1 MQCIMTNANSKSDIE
16 QAVDEVSPNN
26 VKDNLNNKDKG
37 DTESPENLSEQEQTP
52 FIDEEL
58 RTDK

>member
-1 MQCIMTNANSKSDIE
+1 MTNDNNKSDIE
-16 QAVDEVSPNN
+16 QAVDEVSPDK
-26 VKDNLNNKDKG
+26 VKDNLDNKDKEG
-37 DTESPENLSEQEQTP
+37 AEHPENLSEQEQTP

>member
-1 MQCIMTNANSKSDIE
+1 MTNDNNKSDIE
-16 QAVDEVSPNN
+16 QAVDEVSPDK

-37 DTESPENLSEQEQTP
+37 DTEKPENLSEQEQTP

>member
-1 MQCIMTNANSKSDIE
+1 MTNDNNKSDIE
-16 QAVDEVSPNN
+16 QAVDEVSPDK
-26 VKDNLNNKDKG
+26 VKDNLNNKDNDG
-37 DTESPENLSEQEQTP
+37 SEHPENLSEQEQTP

>member
-1 MQCIMTNANSKSDIE
+1 MTNDNNKSDIE
-16 QAVDEVSPNN
+16 QAVDEVSPDK
-26 VKDNLNNKDKG
+26 VKDNLNNKDKEG
-37 DTESPENLSEQEQTP
+37 AEHPENLSEQEQTP

>member
-1 MQCIMTNANSKSDIE
+1 MTNDNSKSDIE
-16 QAVDEVSPNN
+16 QAVDEVSPDK